1 MDNGYVT
8 MSRRFVRRWAALFL
22 VGAMVLAVACG
33 GSDDGAPGA
42 ASTATD
48 ASTTSDASGAN
59 DASAGDA
66 STANDASS
74 DGTADADALPDEDDE
89 PTSPAAGPGDRV
101 SVLYHGTLDN
111 GEVFDSSRD
120 RGEPFPFTVCAGDVI
135 AGFDTAVTGLRVGE
149 VRTVRIPPAEA
160 YGESDPNLIVDVLI
174 AQAPPGVQVGDPV
187 TFQSGARGEVVA
199 IENGIVTIDGNPAL
213 AGEALTFEIELLSIE

>member
-1 MDNGYVT
+1 MLRQAAAVDIWHAVGNGYVT
-8 MSRRFVRRWAALFL
+8 MPRRFVRRWAVLL
-22 VGAMVLAVACG
+22 LIGVMTLAVACG
-33 GSDDGAPGA
+33 GSDDGGSSA
-42 ASTATD
+42 ASSA
-48 ASTTSDASGAN
+48 SDAS
-59 DASAGDA
+59 
-66 STANDASS
+66 ASS
-74 DGTADADALPDEDDE
+74 ESSTDQADSDAPTDDE
-89 PTSPAAGPGDRV
+89 LSGPAAGPGDRV

-120 RGEPFPFTVCAGDVI
+120 RGQPFPFTVGAGDVI

-160 YGESDPNLIVDVLI
+160 YGESDPNLIVDVPI
-174 AQAPPGVQVGDPV
+174 AQAPPGVQIGDPV

-199 IENGIVTIDGNPAL
+199 IEDGIVTIDGNPAL